1 MAEDIRLIVGEI
13 KGQLKSLTE
22 LYSFEMQRL
31 YNTQKENTDF
41 LKGEVSHA
49 LNSHAQIKKD
59 IELLKGKTLHCPI
72 FEVDK
77 RVKSIEADTEMIRIF
92 GKYPDVKKGQ
102 KVWEFLKTAGIIIV
116 ALAALWS
123 FYVSIK
129 NGING

>member
-22 LYSFEMQRL
+22 LYSFEMQRI
-31 YNTQKENTDF
+31 YNTQKENTEF

-59 IELLKGKTLHCPI
+59 IELLKDKTFHCPI
-72 FEVDK
+72 MDVDK
-77 RVKSIEADTEMIRIF
+77 RVKSIESDTEMIRIF

-102 KVWEFLKTAGIIIV
+102 KLWELLKTIGIIII
-116 ALAALWS
+116 ALAALLS
-123 FYVSIK
+123 FYLDIK
-129 NGING
+129 NGIGK